1 MEYTLQQI
9 EENIKEY
16 QETVGDSND
25 SPLYRDIEEISD
37 LYSRLEKIS
46 NIHYIYN

>member
-9 EENIKEY
+9 EDNIKEY

-25 SPLYRDIEEISD
+25 SLLYRDIEEISD
-37 LYSRLEKIS
+37 LYSRLAQIA
-46 NIHYIYN
+46 NG